1 MTLEEMQRRKREFGY
16 SNEKL
21 AELSGVPLG
30 TVQKVMSGST
40 KSPRQGTLEALARA
54 LSRQMEAPVLY
65 PGEMIDG
72 CIRVLREPW
81 GAYTAKK
88 EEYTI
93 EDIYA
98 LPEGVRAELIDGEI
112 YYMATPTRIHQKI
125 VGEMHLAVAG
135 YIRSH
140 GGACEVYIP
149 RYAVYLNADNSIY
162 LEPDLTV
169 ICDLSKSEDKGCVGA
184 PDWVVNRR
192 IKDAW
197 GRRTGLLRSYP
208 LPRNEW
214 TICSSFSNTA
224 QPASGN
230 IGSSIRKRELFQFT
244 AGTTDMS
251 RWRCIPLRMRF
262 LRASIRT

>member
-1 MTLEEMQRRKREFGY
+1 MTIEEMQRRKREFGY

-54 LSRQMEAPVLY
+54 LNGQKEVPTRY

-81 GAYTAKK
+81 GAYAAKK

-112 YYMATPTRIHQKI
+112 YYMATPTRTHQKI
-125 VGEMHLAVAG
+125 VGEMYLAVAG
-135 YIRSH
+135 FVRSH

-149 RYAVYLNADNSIY
+149 PYAVYLNADNSIY

-169 ICDLSKSEDKGCVGA
+169 ICDPAKSEDKGCVGA
-184 PDWVVNRR
+184 PDWVVEVVSPSSKRM
-192 IKDAW
+192 DY
-197 GRRTGLLRSYP
+197 LL
-208 LPRNEW
+208 
-214 TICSSFSNTA
+214 
-224 QPASGN
+224 
-230 IGSSIRKRELFQFT
+230 KLFKYRT
-244 AGTTDMS
+244 AGVREYWIINPEKRIVSVYSWNDGHESADMYS
-251 RWRCIPLRMRF
+251 FGDEIPSGIYPDLK
-262 LRASIRT
+262 IRLADVV

>member
-1 MTLEEMQRRKREFGY
+1 MEAIMTIEEMQRRKKEFGY

-54 LSRQMEAPVLY
+54 LNGQKEVPTRY

-81 GAYTAKK
+81 GAYAAKK

-112 YYMATPTRIHQKI
+112 YYMATPTRTHQKI
-125 VGEMHLAVAG
+125 VGEMYLAVAG
-135 YIRSH
+135 FVRSH

-149 RYAVYLNADNSIY
+149 PYAVYLNADNSTY

-169 ICDLSKSEDKGCVGA
+169 ICDLAKSEDKGCVGA
-184 PDWVVNRR
+184 PDWVVEVVSPSSKRM
-192 IKDAW
+192 DY
-197 GRRTGLLRSYP
+197 LL
-208 LPRNEW
+208 
-214 TICSSFSNTA
+214 
-224 QPASGN
+224 
-230 IGSSIRKRELFQFT
+230 KLFKYRT
-244 AGTTDMS
+244 AGVREYWIINPEKRVVSVYSWNDGYESVEMYSFTDE
-251 RWRCIPLRMRF
+251 IPSGIYPDLK
-262 LRASIRT
+262 IRLADVV

>member
-1 MTLEEMQRRKREFGY
+1 MTIEEMQRRKKEFGY

-54 LSRQMEAPVLY
+54 LSGQKEVQTRY

-149 RYAVYLNADNSIY
+149 PYAVYLNADNSIY

-169 ICDLSKSEDKGCVGA
+169 ICDPAKSEDKGCVGA
-184 PDWVVNRR
+184 PDWVVEVVSPSSKRM
-192 IKDAW
+192 DY
-197 GRRTGLLRSYP
+197 LL
-208 LPRNEW
+208 
-214 TICSSFSNTA
+214 
-224 QPASGN
+224 
-230 IGSSIRKRELFQFT
+230 KLFKYRT
-244 AGTTDMS
+244 AGVREYWIINPEKRIVSVYS
-251 RWRCIPLRMRF
+251 RNDGNESAEMYSFEDVIPSGIYPDLK
-262 LRASIRT
+262 IRLADVV